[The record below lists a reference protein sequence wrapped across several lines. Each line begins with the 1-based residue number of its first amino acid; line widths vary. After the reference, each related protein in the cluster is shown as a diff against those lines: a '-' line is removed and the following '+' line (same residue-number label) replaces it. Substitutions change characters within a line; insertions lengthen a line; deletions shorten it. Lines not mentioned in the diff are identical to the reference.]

1 MEQQFMTEED
11 LFESKPDVVSGAL
24 VFKGTRIPVEPFF
37 ENLAAGLS
45 LDDVLR
51 NYPGIGR
58 ERADLVLA
66 GCAILEAICRS
77 FPCPRLRVAD
87 RGLREG
93 MLVSLM
99 REDGVWER
107 ASAS

>member
-1 MEQQFMTEED
+1 MEQQLATEED

-24 VFKGTRIPVEPFF
+24 VFKGTRIPVEAFF

-58 ERADLVLA
+58 ERAEAAIMLA
-66 GCAILEAICRS
+66 S
-77 FPCPRLRVAD
+77 
-87 RGLREG
+87 
-93 MLVSLM
+93 
-99 REDGVWER
+99 ER
-107 ASAS
+107 FQRNAA

>member
-1 MEQQFMTEED
+1 MRFMKQRVMTEQE

-24 VFKGTRIPVEPFF
+24 VFRGTRVPVEAFF

-58 ERADLVLA
+58 ERAEA
-66 GCAILEAICRS
+66 AILLAARN
-77 FPCPRLRVAD
+77 FA
-87 RGLREG
+87 
-93 MLVSLM
+93 
-99 REDGVWER
+99 R
-107 ASAS
+107 AAA

>member
-1 MEQQFMTEED
+1 MEQQFMTGED

-24 VFKGTRIPVEPFF
+24 VFKGTRIPVDAFF

-58 ERADLVLA
+58 ERAEA
-66 GCAILEAICRS
+66 AILLAARN
-77 FPCPRLRVAD
+77 FV
-87 RGLREG
+87 
-93 MLVSLM
+93 
-99 REDGVWER
+99 R
-107 ASAS
+107 AAA